1 MSKATSHLQVEGL
14 HKHFAGLKALDG
26 VSFSLA
32 AGECVALI
40 GPNGAGKSTCF
51 ACIAGQLVP
60 SAGQLLWRGQ
70 ALQGLS
76 PAKRLHMGLARTFQV
91 AQTFES
97 LTVLENLQLALSVG
111 RLSLFDRLSERHLP
125 AAQQLLEA
133 LDMGAW
139 AGTVVSVLPYGL
151 RKRLE
156 LGMAQAGLQAKA
168 RDAAPGLL
176 LLDEPAA
183 GLGPEERLG
192 LMQHVRAL
200 AHRQGH
206 AVLYTEHNMDAV
218 FGVADRVIVLM
229 GGRIVVDGGAQ
240 EVLGHER
247 VRQQY
252 LGGQGWPSAG
262 GTDAAH

>member
-51 ACIAGQLVP
+51 ACIACQLVP

-97 LTVLENLQLALSVG
+97 LTVLEKHQIALSGG
-111 RLSLFDRLSERHLP
+111 RF
-125 AAQQLLEA
+125 
-133 LDMGAW
+133 
-139 AGTVVSVLPYGL
+139 SVL
-151 RKRLE
+151 
-156 LGMAQAGLQAKA
+156 
-168 RDAAPGLL
+168 
-176 LLDEPAA
+176 
-183 GLGPEERLG
+183 
-192 LMQHVRAL
+192 
-200 AHRQGH
+200 
-206 AVLYTEHNMDAV
+206 
-218 FGVADRVIVLM
+218 DR
-229 GGRIVVDGGAQ
+229 
-240 EVLGHER
+240 
-247 VRQQY
+247 
-252 LGGQGWPSAG
+252 
-262 GTDAAH
+262 